1 MRQIILDTETTGLEP
16 EQGHRI
22 VELAC
27 VELVNRRFTRQS
39 LHYYL
44 NPERDIDAGAQQVH
58 GLTFEFLQEKPKF
71 ADVADDFLAFIAGA
85 ELIIHN
91 AAFDMGFLNAELG
104 RLGKGAVTDY
114 CECVTDTLRMAKD
127 LHPGKRN
134 SLDMLCERYMVNN
147 SARTLH
153 GALLDAE
160 LLAEVFLAMTRGQES
175 LVIDALLGMGSEGR
189 LNTVPKVRNLTIL
202 RASYEEQ
209 AAHLQQLEKIN
220 KVSMGGCLWLTL
232 VEIAAAPC

>member
-39 LHYYL
+39 LHHYL
-44 NPERDIDAGAQQVH
+44 NPEREIDAGAQQVH

-71 ADVADDFLAFIAGA
+71 VDVVDDFLAFVAGA

-91 AAFDMGFLNAELG
+91 AAFDVGFLNAELA

-114 CECVTDTLRMAKD
+114 CECITDTLRMAKD

-147 SARTLH
+147 SGRTLH

-175 LVIDALLGMGSEGR
+175 LVIDTLLGMGSEGR
-189 LNTVPKVRNLTIL
+189 LNTMPKVRKLTIL
-202 RASYEEQ
+202 RASYDEQ

-220 KVSMGGCLWLTL
+220 KVSVGACLWLTL
-232 VEIAAAPC
+232 VEIVAAPC

>member
-1 MRQIILDTETTGLEP
+1 VRQIILDTETTGLEP

-22 VELAC
+22 IELAC

-39 LHYYL
+39 LHRYL
-44 NPERDIDAGAQQVH
+44 NPEREIDLAALQVH
-58 GLTFEFLQEKPKF
+58 GLTYEFLQEKPKF
-71 ADVADDFLAFIAGA
+71 TDVADDFLAFIAGA

-91 AAFDMGFLNAELG
+91 ASFDVGFLNAELARIG
-104 RLGKGAVTDY
+104 RGPVTDY
-114 CECVTDTLRMAKD
+114 CECVTDTLRMAKN

-134 SLDMLCERYMVNN
+134 GLDTLCERYMVNN

-175 LVIDALLGMGSEGR
+175 LEIDTLLGTGNIRRSALLKERS
-189 LNTVPKVRNLTIL
+189 LIVV
-202 RASYEEQ
+202 RASSEEH
-209 AAHLQQLEKIN
+209 AAHQQQLEKID
-220 KVSMGGCLWLTL
+220 KASQGGCLWLNL
-232 VEIAAAPC
+232 LRVAVAAC

>member
-1 MRQIILDTETTGLEP
+1 MRQIIVDTETTGLEP

-22 VELAC
+22 IELAC

-39 LHYYL
+39 LHHYL

-58 GLTFEFLQEKPKF
+58 GLTFEFLEDKPKF
-71 ADVADDFLAFIAGA
+71 ADVADDFLAFIGGA

-91 AAFDMGFLNAELG
+91 AAFDVGFLNAELA
-104 RLGKGAVTDY
+104 RLEKGEVTDY

-134 SLDMLCERYMVNN
+134 TLDMLCERYMVNN
-147 SARTLH
+147 STRTLH

-160 LLAEVFLAMTRGQES
+160 LWAEVFLAMTRGQES
-175 LVIDALLGMGSEGR
+175 LLIDSFLGTAGEGR
-189 LNTVPKVRNLTIL
+189 LNTLPKVRNLTIL
-202 RASYEEQ
+202 KATGEEQ

-220 KVSMGGCLWLTL
+220 KASMGGCLWLTL
-232 VEIAAAPC
+232 VEIAAAPR